1 MSAETEV
8 RDASKQFYDALNRM
22 IGGDAGAMSAVWS
35 HAANVTTMHP
45 IGGREVGWDAVK
57 GSWEGVAGLAS
68 GGKVELQDQL
78 IRVVGDMAAEIG
90 VEVGQFML
98 AGTQINAN
106 HRVTNLYQRE
116 GGKWKI
122 IHHHTDLAPAMVE
135 LLKKLQAGAAAGRK

>member
-8 RDASKQFYDALNRM
+8 RDASKQFYDALNKM
-22 IGGDAGAMSAVWS
+22 VAGDAAAMSAIWS
-35 HAANVTTMHP
+35 HAADVTTMHP

-68 GGKVELQDQL
+68 GGKIGLQDQL
-78 IRVVGDMAAEIG
+78 IRVTGDMAAEVG
-90 VEVGQFML
+90 VEVGQFTL

-122 IHHHTDLAPAMVE
+122 IHHHTDLSPAMVE
-135 LLKKLQAGAAAGRK
+135 LLKKLQAGAAAK